1 MKNEIAT
8 IILAGGMVI
17 SMVACGKAAESE
29 QPAENQNTQVAET
42 TQEAAETTEE
52 TTEAATEEATE
63 PQTGLANPWREVTE
77 DQADA
82 IVPLLFK
89 APEGATNVVWRTMGE
104 WSSDF
109 ALPGPM
115 VEMDFDL
122 DGMSFTERAQT
133 TGDEQLDISGTY
145 YDWTVSD
152 TATLNEWFGGGVEAQ
167 TSRYVG
173 DSEYVDLCTWYD
185 VEIGVSYSL
194 SVSAPDLDGFDILAV
209 VDATF
214 APEKHAGANAP
225 DDERE
230 PMDITGC
237 DTFTQIVDK
246 LQAGQGYANAQIDGK
261 DVLLVASGTYDADGP
276 DGGDTFGAIDADIYM
291 YDEDGSIL
299 YLGYVRSTGT
309 AYPLAI
315 DKDGYLDVGTHHSIA
330 RMTISEDNKIVSAE
344 EAYELFDNNGNVTY
358 YRWSDTEQV
367 YGEQLEDDSLLTGLF
382 DEYWNSEIISF
393 NTVQ

>member
-1 MKNEIAT
+1 MKNKIAT

-42 TQEAAETTEE
+42 TQKAAETTEE

-152 TATLNEWFGGGVEAQ
+152 TATLNEWFGGGIEAQ
-167 TSRYVG
+167 TFRYVG